1 MSRVLESRALPVISS
16 DLYERGYGESG
27 RDFLTAT
34 RTAENI
40 ITNPPYNAAEAF
52 VRVGLQRSR
61 RKLALCFALPFLRAK
76 LVPDELCSDPSHAG
90 VGVQRTDHVLPVRR

>member
-1 MSRVLESRALPVISS
+1 MISS

-40 ITNPPYNAAEAF
+40 ITTHLTM
-52 VRVGLQRSR
+52 RQRLSCGLACS
-61 RKLALCFALPFLRAK
+61 ALGASSPFCCALPSWRAQTG
-76 LVPDELCSDPSHAG
+76 PGRSCPDPSHAG